1 MCYLCKKPMAACI
14 QCSKKLCCTAFHVTC
29 AKAAG
34 LYMEFIKNGGM
45 DNLECIAYCDKHTP
59 VILRI

>member
-1 MCYLCKKPMAACI
+1 MAACI